1 MPYIQVDV
9 RAGLS
14 PEQRVLLSSRIVD
27 IVHDAI
33 GSARAH
39 INVAIREIE
48 PGALVEG
55 IPTRRLRQLFEMRQV
70 ASAPPAVPQKEAA
83 HAARKGKR

>member
-1 MPYIQVDV
+1 MPFIQVDV

-14 PEQRVLLSSRIVD
+14 PEQRVLLSTRIVD

-48 PGALVEG
+48 PGALVEAG
-55 IPTRRLRQLFEMRQV
+55 LPVTANELAGRL
-70 ASAPPAVPQKEAA
+70 PAAA
-83 HAARKGKR
+83 G

>member
-1 MPYIQVDV
+1 MPYIQVDI

-14 PEQRVLLSSRIVD
+14 PEQRERLSNRIVD
-27 IVHDAI
+27 VVHDAI

-48 PGALVEG
+48 AGGLVESG
-55 IPTRRLRQLFEMRQV
+55 EV
-70 ASAPPAVPQKEAA
+70 AGAEAP
-83 HAARKGKR
+83 AR

>member
-14 PEQRVLLSSRIVD
+14 PAQRVELGRRIVD
-27 IVHDAI
+27 VVHDAI

-39 INVAIREIE
+39 INVAIREVDPDCLIE
-48 PGALVEG
+48 HGDLAGAK
-55 IPTRRLRQLFEMRQV
+55 V
-70 ASAPPAVPQKEAA
+70 AP
-83 HAARKGKR
+83 

>member
-14 PEQRVLLSSRIVD
+14 PQQRQVLSMRIVD
-27 IVHDAI
+27 AVHEAI

-39 INVAIREIE
+39 INVAIREVE
-48 PGALVEG
+48 AGGLVESG
-55 IPTRRLRQLFEMRQV
+55 QV
-70 ASAPPAVPQKEAA
+70 VGAESLG
-83 HAARKGKR
+83 R